1 MTGRWRFARLLA
13 SPPAV
18 WHGVHT
24 MRLRTAATTCLAALA
39 LLALAAAPA
48 AAGIHYRADT
58 TTQPEGG
65 KAQSTRVE
73 AWVDGPNAKVVF
85 VESDQPMF
93 SKSSYLLTQDGGK
106 TLFLVDPEEKTYTE
120 WDLEGMLSAIGGIME
135 SMKGLVNIEFSD
147 PEVEKLAE
155 EPGGELLGRAVTH
168 SKYRTS
174 YTTSIKV
181 LGMKRQSSTETVQD
195 LWTTKA
201 FEDAGLGVWLRTE
214 PPATGLEDL
223 DRLIT
228 AEMDKVEGFPLK
240 TVSVATTTGQKGKQ
254 QTVRTETVVS
264 ELEEVSVPAGTFEIP
279 AGYER
284 TEMADGR

>member
-1 MTGRWRFARLLA
+1 
-13 SPPAV
+13 
-18 WHGVHT
+18 
-24 MRLRTAATTCLAALA
+24 
-39 LLALAAAPA
+39 
-48 AAGIHYRADT
+48 
-58 TTQPEGG
+58 
-65 KAQSTRVE
+65 
-73 AWVDGPNAKVVF
+73 
-85 VESDQPMF
+85 
-93 SKSSYLLTQDGGK
+93 
-106 TLFLVDPEEKTYTE
+106 
-120 WDLEGMLSAIGGIME
+120 
-135 SMKGLVNIEFSD
+135 
-147 PEVEKLAE
+147 
-155 EPGGELLGRAVTH
+155 
-168 SKYRTS
+168 
-174 YTTSIKV
+174 
-181 LGMKRQSSTETVQD
+181 MKRQSSTETVQD